1 LRGDEI
7 GWLLASSLLEEIKA
21 QHETVATT
29 IVSSTL
35 LSLMA
40 ADADVRCATTLTG
53 FKWIARSAG
62 DGVLGFGY
70 EEALG
75 FAVDS
80 CVADKDGLSA
90 ALALCSLAHSLAEK
104 DQTLLDRIDELEG
117 RFGVHATSQ
126 LSLRAEGPEALSS
139 IRQSVERLLKD
150 PPSRLGE
157 LDVSEVI
164 DLREG
169 WLGLLPTEGVVLALG
184 DPGRIIV
191 RPSGTEPKLKAYIEI
206 TPPKEGSL
214 AEQRARAKDLIDVL
228 EEKLTTLLSLY

>member
-7 GWLLASSLLEEIKA
+7 GWLLASSLLEEVKA
-21 QHETVATT
+21 KHESVATT
-29 IVSSTL
+29 IVSSSL

-40 ADADVRCATTLTG
+40 ADVDVRCATTLTG
-53 FKWIARSAG
+53 FKWIARSAS

-75 FAVDS
+75 FAVDP

-90 ALALCSLAHSLAEK
+90 ALAFCSLAHALAEK
-104 DQTLLDRIDELEG
+104 DQTIMDRIDELEG

-126 LSLRAEGPEALSS
+126 LSLRAEGPEALVS

-150 PPSRLGE
+150 PPSQLGE

-164 DLREG
+164 DLNQG
-169 WLGLLPTEGVVLALG
+169 WKGLPPTEGVVLELG
-184 DPGRIIV
+184 ESGRVIV
-191 RPSGTEPKLKAYIEI
+191 RPSGTEPKLKAYLEI
-206 TPPKEGSL
+206 TPPKEGILATQRERAQGLIELLREHLTSL
-214 AEQRARAKDLIDVL
+214 LA
-228 EEKLTTLLSLY
+228 LS